1 MPHPHINTNS
11 SNNRCCKYASKNT
24 GGGAGVGRV
33 MFLGSTNSTLNNRY
47 VSGSGVGASSIAVR
61 KALMRRATNNNDCCN
76 K

>member
-11 SNNRCCKYASKNT
+11 SNNKCCKYASKKT
-24 GGGAGVGRV
+24 GGGGVGRV
-33 MFLGSTNSTLNNRY
+33 MFLGNTNSNINNIY

-61 KALMRRATNNNDCCN
+61 KALMRRATSNNHCCN